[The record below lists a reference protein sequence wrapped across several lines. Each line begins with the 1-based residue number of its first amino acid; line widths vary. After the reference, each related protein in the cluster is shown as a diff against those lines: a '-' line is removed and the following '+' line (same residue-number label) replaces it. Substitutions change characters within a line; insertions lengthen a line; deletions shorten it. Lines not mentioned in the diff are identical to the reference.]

1 VATAHKTVLLVS
13 PRRQCSDDLIRV
25 LGRQTWMRGR
35 VSDDGWVFGGRGLT
49 LRFDVADTVERALER
64 LAATYYN
71 LIVLDCRHLPGC
83 GPAGTREEQAA
94 FAFLEALRR
103 EPDRERRYPFRRI
116 VVLLGGSD
124 PARTD
129 RLLFAMGE
137 RHVGRCLRDGSLS
150 GEGASGDTEAARA
163 RFGEEFW
170 TACHRLLLER
180 RRGKKAINAAGGGIS
195 GLYYELG
202 VLKCLDDAL
211 DRDVRDFDLYYGIS
225 AGAMVAAGL
234 ANGFHV
240 DELIAKL
247 GRLDEAW
254 PYRLQLSWR
263 HLNLGEI
270 PRRLLLAQRELGS
283 YLVRMVRGQDDFS
296 VASMLGAWAV
306 LLGPLFDNSE
316 FEEVIRRL
324 FSTAGHT
331 NDFAALR
338 RRLFIGATDQDRRDH
353 VLFGD
358 EGYLDVPISRAI
370 QASAAMHP
378 FFPSVEIGGRRYT
391 DGIVTRT
398 SNLRHAIDQGADL
411 VFVLDPFV
419 PLISDEAGANARRGN
434 MWIVEQ
440 DYKTMS
446 HTRYEQARNEILR
459 RNSRVSIYT
468 FVPSNSMRRRMS
480 GQNPFVSRNF
490 HPIVCEAYRS
500 SYRRLRQLETKL
512 AGDLASHGMR
522 LDLEPVAE
530 KVARL
535 DAARTPDVE
544 LLLGSRA
551 DRRSVA

>member
-1 VATAHKTVLLVS
+1 MATAHKTVLLVS
-13 PRRQCSDDLIRV
+13 PRRQCGDELVRA
-25 LGRQTWMRGR
+25 LGQQPWLRARATE
-35 VSDDGWVFGGRGLT
+35 DGWVCGGRGLT
-49 LRFDVADTVERALER
+49 LRFDVADTVEQALAR
-64 LAATYYN
+64 LSRSYYN
-71 LIVLDCRHLPGC
+71 AVVLDCRHLPGC
-83 GPAGTREEQAA
+83 GPGGTREEQAA

-116 VVLLGGSD
+116 IVLIGGAD
-124 PARTD
+124 AARSD

-150 GEGASGDTEAARA
+150 ASAGEGASAEAKAGFA
-163 RFGEEFW
+163 EEFW
-170 TACHRLLLER
+170 SVCHRLLLER
-180 RRGKKAINAAGGGIS
+180 QRGKKTINAAGGGIS

-211 DRDVRDFDLYYGIS
+211 DKDVRDFDLYYGIS

-270 PRRLLLAQRELGS
+270 PRRLLLAQRELTG

-306 LLGPLFDNSE
+306 LLGPLFDNAE

-331 NDFAALR
+331 NDFASLR
-338 RRLFIGATDQDRRDH
+338 RRLFIGATDQDRREH

-358 EGYLDVPISRAI
+358 ENHLDVPISKAI

-378 FFPSVEIGGRRYT
+378 FFPSVEINGRHYT

-419 PLISDEAGANARRGN
+419 PLISDEPGTNARRSN
-434 MWIVEQ
+434 MWVVEQ
-440 DYKTMS
+440 DYKTLS

-468 FVPSNSMRRRMS
+468 FVPSNSMRRLMS

-490 HPIVCEAYRS
+490 HPIVCAAYRS
-500 SYRRLRQLETKL
+500 AYRRMCHLETKL
-512 AGDLASHGMR
+512 RGDLASHGMR

-530 KVARL
+530 KVQRL
-535 DAARTPDVE
+535 ESARTPDVE
-544 LLLGSRA
+544 VLLESCG